1 MLRLIYYFQV
11 EDDRRILGTFCEQ
24 ASSLAPIFAK
34 TEFLYILSFSTNHF
48 PMYFNATFSL
58 VDGTSYTI
66 SMVFMVQSCFT
77 SLRKIIKY
85 FEVVTI
91 NSFSHAKDASSSQ
104 IKRNRWLIAIGP
116 SSLSRLC
123 VKSSKLFCWT
133 LRMNMIPRIECS
145 NCFRGPLLCICN
157 TTVNKTNRKYM
168 QWEYLLIVAEDI

>member
-1 MLRLIYYFQV
+1 MKTPLGFSYPLNAQRRHWNAQADRKRHFVGFVMLRLIYYFQV

-85 FEVVTI
+85 FEVETI

-104 IKRNRWLIAIGP
+104 IKRNR
-116 SSLSRLC
+116 
-123 VKSSKLFCWT
+123 
-133 LRMNMIPRIECS
+133 
-145 NCFRGPLLCICN
+145 
-157 TTVNKTNRKYM
+157 
-168 QWEYLLIVAEDI
+168 